1 MTRSLPAGRAK
12 DTTLN
17 ASHAPSAS
25 PRVPSPRGAAVTR
38 DLIDPMKDY
47 LSRIGRTALLTAEQE
62 VDLAKRIEAGL
73 FARERLE
80 TRGPLLSE
88 QDRDDLAWIA
98 ADGRRAKEHMVEAN
112 LRLVVSLA
120 KRYMGHGLPLND
132 LVQEGNL
139 GLIRAVEKFEY
150 RRGLK
155 FSTYAVWWIK
165 QAISRALADQ
175 SRTIRIPV
183 HVVEVLNR
191 MTRLRR
197 TMAQDLGREPTSAEL
212 AVELDVT
219 TEKVEWLRRQ
229 SREPLSL
236 HTPLGEDGD
245 GELGDVIEDPDGG
258 DPADVVATSMLR
270 GRLDAVLETL
280 TEREAG
286 VISMRFG
293 LAGGEPKT
301 LEEVGKVYGVTRER
315 IRQIESKGMHKL
327 RHPSRRE
334 TLADLLG

>member
-1 MTRSLPAGRAK
+1 MSQGG
-12 DTTLN
+12 
-17 ASHAPSAS
+17 
-25 PRVPSPRGAAVTR
+25 RVPRSRDPFPPGRTSKGHRPERQPRAERVPRATVN
-38 DLIDPMKDY
+38 LVDPMKDY

-62 VDLAKRIEAGL
+62 VDLAKRIEVSL

-80 TRGPLLSE
+80 TIG
-88 QDRDDLAWIA
+88 DDLSLQDKQDLEWIA
-98 ADGRRAKEHMVEAN
+98 VDGARAKAHMVEAN

-120 KRYMGHGLPLND
+120 KRYMGHGLQLND

-150 RRGLK
+150 RQGLK

-191 MTRLRR
+191 MTRVRR
-197 TMAQDLGREPTSAEL
+197 RMMQDLGREPTSKEL
-212 AVELDVT
+212 AAELDVT
-219 TEKVEWLRRQ
+219 AEKVEWLRRQ
-229 SREPLSL
+229 AREPLSL

-258 DPADVVATSMLR
+258 DPPTSSR
-270 GRLDAVLETL
+270 PRCCAASST
-280 TEREAG
+280 
-286 VISMRFG
+286 
-293 LAGGEPKT
+293 
-301 LEEVGKVYGVTRER
+301 
-315 IRQIESKGMHKL
+315 
-327 RHPSRRE
+327 PSWRRSPN
-334 TLADLLG
+334 ARRASSRCGSGW